1 MHECFPDAGVLQC
14 PINIGMLMRS
24 LSIYRGFAVLVASL
38 AVGCATSPPPKL
50 ISDSALT
57 RVEIRAD
64 ERANHVH
71 AHPASISP
79 EFLHTLLSGMRI
91 QVKSEQLIGV
101 VTGWTDPVPVFT
113 STDLTAIVEPL
124 SRALA
129 EAGPSEIVT
138 FYRKIA
144 DTSVGLAYTSGGIF
158 VQDDLLYVVVANFR
172 SLPSD
177 AIIRDVPGYLT
188 DAIYHPLLTL
198 GRKYYR
204 LSHQQTQAE
213 VHLTDWSERY
223 EEGKTLVINLTL
235 LKQESGR
242 HGFRTNP

>member
-1 MHECFPDAGVLQC
+1 MRAFL
-14 PINIGMLMRS
+14 INCGLA
-24 LSIYRGFAVLVASL
+24 LLVAPL
-38 AVGCATSPPPKL
+38 VTGCATISPPKVIL
-50 ISDSALT
+50 DNALT
-57 RVEIRAD
+57 RVEIRTD
-64 ERANHVH
+64 ERANHLH
-71 AHPASISP
+71 AHPTSVSP
-79 EFLHTLLSGMRI
+79 EALRTLLSGVRI

-101 VTGWTDPVPVFT
+101 VTGWTDSVSVFS

-124 SRALA
+124 SKALA
-129 EAGPSEIVT
+129 QASPTDIVT

-158 VQDDLLYVVVANFR
+158 VQDDLVYVVVANFR

-188 DAIYHPLLTL
+188 DAIHHPLLTL

-223 EEGKTLVINLTL
+223 EEGKTLVVNLSL
-235 LKQESGR
+235 LKQASG
-242 HGFRTNP
+242 HHMLQTNP